1 MTTPAT
7 SDQGPASA
15 DAGSAGLLAR
25 VDRFDLWLGAVM
37 LVVVVTCAVRF
48 VSRHGDS
55 DSGVV
60 VIIGAVVLAALHGAV
75 IRMTPGLVQAVA
87 ATIGVA
93 VVWGVLTVVAPSFAW
108 CAVPVAFAVL
118 RVLPFWPA
126 LGVVGCMTALVPIA
140 WWRLLAEPDPT
151 VIVGPIALAVVIV
164 VAYRALDHES
174 RARQRL
180 VDELLAARQD
190 LAEADRRE
198 GALAERARLS
208 REIHDSVGQGLS
220 SVTLMLNAAGQEWD
234 RDTVAARRHVRSAS
248 DVARASL
255 DDVRRVV
262 RDLAPAELAGDSGAP
277 GGGVE
282 AALRRVLAQAGPGL
296 RTELRIHGEQV
307 AIPPEVGTA
316 LTRTAQGALANVV
329 EHSGAHEV
337 VFTLTRHR
345 DEVSLDVYDDGRGF
359 EPTANTGPGQRQPLR
374 GHGLGGIAARARAL
388 GGSASVDSTPGS
400 GTIVSVSF
408 PLDAGVGRGG

>member
-1 MTTPAT
+1 MTTSTPGDGLPA
-7 SDQGPASA
+7 QNAPQ
-15 DAGSAGLLAR
+15 AGLLAR

-37 LVVVVTCAVRF
+37 LVVVATCAVRF
-48 VSRHGDS
+48 VSRHGVS
-55 DSGVV
+55 GSGVI
-60 VIIGAVVLAALHGAV
+60 VIVGALVLAVLYGAV
-75 IRMTPGLVQAVA
+75 IRMTTGQLRAVA

-93 VVWGVLTVVAPSFAW
+93 VVWGILTVVAPSFAW

-126 LGVVGCMTALVPIA
+126 LTVVGLMTALVPVA
-140 WWRLLAEPDPT
+140 WWRLLDEPDPT

-164 VAYRALDHES
+164 VAYQALDRES

-180 VDELLAARQD
+180 VDELLSARQD

-220 SVTLMLNAAGQEWD
+220 SVTLMLGAAAQEWD
-234 RDTVAARRHVRSAS
+234 RDPAAAREHVRTAAE
-248 DVARASL
+248 VTRASL

-262 RDLAPAELAGDSGAP
+262 RDLAPAELTRRGPSGVS
-277 GGGVE
+277 GLE
-282 AALRRVLAQAGPGL
+282 AALRRVLSQAGPGL
-296 RTELRIHGEQV
+296 DTELRIHGGDV
-307 AIPPEVGTA
+307 AIPPEIGTA

-329 EHSGAHEV
+329 EHSGASSV
-337 VFTLTRHR
+337 VVTLTRHR

-359 EPTANTGPGQRQPLR
+359 EMSAAANPRKPLR
-374 GHGLGGIAARARAL
+374 GHGLTGIAARAEAL
-388 GGSASVDSTPGS
+388 GGSSSVDSQPGS